1 MPQRFNL
8 VSYAQ
13 GKLILFEPVTFES
26 VDVALRRFLDLN
38 LKAVFEVVKRAVEL
52 RQPQPLHCI
61 RRNASAYISLG
72 RLEKVRQPPCSAF
85 NGFQAGR
92 ATRSF

>member
-8 VSYAQ
+8 VSYAE

-52 RQPQPLHCI
+52 RCI
-61 RRNASAYISLG
+61 PDDDRR
-72 RLEKVRQPPCSAF
+72 
-85 NGFQAGR
+85 
-92 ATRSF
+92 